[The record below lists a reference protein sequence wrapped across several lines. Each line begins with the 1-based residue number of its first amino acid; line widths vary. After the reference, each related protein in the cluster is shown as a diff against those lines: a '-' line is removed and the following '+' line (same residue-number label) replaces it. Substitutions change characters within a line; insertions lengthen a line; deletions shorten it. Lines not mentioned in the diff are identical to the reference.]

1 MIHINEEAA
10 RCLLCYD
17 APCGENVARAIRAA
31 RFDNLWTAVELFNQ
45 LTEEELANAEKAC
58 IHYDRPI
65 RICELKKAVETSS
78 QSIQERKGDDCC
90 AEGLPSLEI
99 KFCDMV
105 CENPF
110 FLASSAICTNYE
122 MVSRALEAGWG
133 GVFYKTISKQDI
145 QEVSPRFD
153 AMRKEGTPFVG
164 FRNMEQLSENPY
176 TVDFDILHR
185 LKQNYPT
192 KIIVASIMGQIE
204 EEWIELAKMAE
215 DAGCDAV
222 ELNFSCPQM
231 RMTGLGSDIGQN
243 PELVL
248 FYTSYVK
255 DAVKIPVIPKMTPN
269 IMSMSTPALACFYAG
284 ASGISAINT
293 IKSITMSHAAEVSE
307 KKTVSGYSGKAVKPI
322 ALRMVYEITG
332 NPLLHKAGI
341 EKHMDISGIGG
352 IETWRDALEFIQLGC
367 RNVQVCTAVMQYG
380 YRIIDDLKLGLQH
393 YMQERGIASI
403 KELIGE
409 ELKNFV
415 LPHDLDR
422 ETMVFPKIDREKC
435 IGCGRCYVSCADG
448 GHQAIVFD
456 EDRKPR
462 IIGTKCVGCHLC
474 RLVCPTGAIGMAKRM
489 NKTK

>member
-1 MIHINEEAA
+1 M
-10 RCLLCYD
+10 
-17 APCGENVARAIRAA
+17 ARAIRAA